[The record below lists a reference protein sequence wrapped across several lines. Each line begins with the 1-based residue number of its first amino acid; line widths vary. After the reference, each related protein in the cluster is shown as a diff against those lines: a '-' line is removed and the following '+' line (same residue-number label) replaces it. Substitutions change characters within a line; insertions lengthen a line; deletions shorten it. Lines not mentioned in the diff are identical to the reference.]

1 MVETNKLAMVAISK
15 FFKDFFS
22 NSKSKTPSAKPA
34 PTIGPIKGEI
44 SMAPITTA
52 VEFTLRPTDATRIAA
67 IRIHKLEPEKEILS
81 FTFSK
86 TFCLFSSPLCKSNSL
101 NMKWNF

>member
-1 MVETNKLAMVAISK
+1 
-15 FFKDFFS
+15 
-22 NSKSKTPSAKPA
+22 
-34 PTIGPIKGEI
+34 
-44 SMAPITTA
+44 MAPITTA

-86 TFCLFSSPLCKSNSL
+86 TFCFVFFS
-101 NMKWNF
+101 FV

>member
-1 MVETNKLAMVAISK
+1 MVAISK
-15 FFKDFFS
+15 FFNDFS
-22 NSKSKTPSAKPA
+22 VIQNQKHQVQNQKRLQWSHQRRNN
-34 PTIGPIKGEI
+34 
-44 SMAPITTA
+44 MAPITTA

-86 TFCLFSSPLCKSNSL
+86 TFCLFSS
-101 NMKWNF
+101 FV